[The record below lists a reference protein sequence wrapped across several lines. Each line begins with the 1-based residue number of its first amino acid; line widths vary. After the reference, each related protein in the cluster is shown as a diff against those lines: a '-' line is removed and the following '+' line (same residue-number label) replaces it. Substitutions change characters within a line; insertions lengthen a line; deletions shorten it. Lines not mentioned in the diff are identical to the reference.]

1 MKRMLII
8 IITKLLYLIGLIAG
22 KGSSLPGKIALKLY
36 PNILSSLKLPENIV
50 FVTGSNGKTTTAGMI
65 NDILVQN
72 GYSVGYN
79 FEGSNQ
85 IEGVATLLLRTS
97 NLLGQV
103 KKDVL
108 VLEVDERFTRHVLKY
123 ITPKYYVVTNLYRDQ
138 LTRNGH
144 PEFVYSVISQG
155 IKDDMHLILN
165 ADDPLSSMMGIGREN
180 ITYFGID
187 KNNLSTEKNSGMYN
201 DGAYCPNCKAKLKY
215 DYYHYNHIG
224 AFKCDNC
231 GHTKQ
236 SPEYNV
242 TKINFDEGSFLINN
256 EYKID
261 LYFKSFYNIYNLLTA
276 FTTANILGVDGKSI
290 CAALNNYII
299 KKERI
304 IEFELAQKKGIL
316 LLSKHENSISYDQSI
331 MYVVNQD
338 SDCTVVI
345 LIDSVS
351 RKYFT
356 SDTSWIWDIDFE
368 KLNSDKV
375 KKIILAGKYA
385 YDLSVRFDLT
395 DIGKNK
401 LIILPDLDNM
411 MLTLSESAVG
421 SIYVITCFSDK
432 NKFTERLSKWK

>member
-1 MKRMLII
+1 MKRFFVI
-8 IITKLLYLIGLIAG
+8 IITKFLYLIGVIVG

-36 PNILSSLKLPENIV
+36 PNILSKLKLPEDIV

-72 GYSVGYN
+72 GFSVGYN

-85 IEGVATLLLRTS
+85 IEGAATLLLRIS
-97 NLLGQV
+97 NLFGQV
-103 KKDVL
+103 KRDVL
-108 VLEVDERFTRHVLKY
+108 VLEVDER
-123 ITPKYYVVTNLYRDQ
+123 YYVVTNLYRDQ

-144 PEFVYSVISQG
+144 PELVYSIITQG
-155 IKDDMHLILN
+155 INDNVHLILN
-165 ADDPLSSMMGIGREN
+165 ADDPLSSMMGMDREN
-180 ITYFGID
+180 VSYFGIA
-187 KNNLSTEKNSGMYN
+187 KNNLSAEENSGMYN
-201 DGAYCPNCKAKLKY
+201 DGAYCPNCKAELEY

-224 AFKCDNC
+224 SYKCDNC
-231 GHTKQ
+231 GHAKQ
-236 SPEYNV
+236 SPKYNV
-242 TKINFDEGSFLINN
+242 TEIDFNGGNFVINN

-261 LYFKSFYNIYNLLTA
+261 LYFKSYYNIYNLLTA
-276 FTTANILGVDGKSI
+276 FTVANILGVDGEAI
-290 CAALNNYII
+290 CAGLNNYII

-304 IEFELAQKKGIL
+304 IEFELAENKGML

-331 MYVVNQD
+331 MYTVNQE

-368 KLNSDKV
+368 KLKDDKV

-395 DIGKNK
+395 DIDKDK
-401 LIILPDLDNM
+401 LILSPDLDNM
-411 MLTLSESAVG
+411 MTTLSESAVG
-421 SIYVITCFSDK
+421 NIYVITCFSDK

>member
-1 MKRMLII
+1 MKRFFVI
-8 IITKLLYLIGLIAG
+8 IITKFLYLIGVIVG

-36 PNILSSLKLPENIV
+36 PNILSKLKLPEDIV

-72 GYSVGYN
+72 GFSVGYN

-85 IEGVATLLLRTS
+85 IEGAATLLLRIS
-97 NLLGQV
+97 NLFGQV
-103 KKDVL
+103 KRDVL
-108 VLEVDERFTRHVLKY
+108 VLEVDERYSRHILKY

-144 PEFVYSVISQG
+144 PELVYSIITQG
-155 IKDDMHLILN
+155 INDNVHLILN
-165 ADDPLSSMMGIGREN
+165 ADDPLSSMMGMDREN
-180 ITYFGID
+180 VSYFGIA
-187 KNNLSTEKNSGMYN
+187 KNNLSAEENSGMYN
-201 DGAYCPNCKAKLKY
+201 DGAYCPNCKAELEY

-224 AFKCDNC
+224 SYKCDNC
-231 GHTKQ
+231 GHAKQ
-236 SPEYNV
+236 SPKYNV
-242 TKINFDEGSFLINN
+242 TEIDFNGGNFVINN

-261 LYFKSFYNIYNLLTA
+261 LYFKSYYNIYNLLTA
-276 FTTANILGVDGKSI
+276 FTVANILGVDGEAI
-290 CAALNNYII
+290 CAGLNNYII

-304 IEFELAQKKGIL
+304 IEFELAENKGML

-331 MYVVNQD
+331 MYTVNQE

-368 KLNSDKV
+368 KLKDDKV

-395 DIGKNK
+395 DIDKDK
-401 LIILPDLDNM
+401 LILSPDLDNM
-411 MLTLSESAVG
+411 MTTLSESAVG
-421 SIYVITCFSDK
+421 NIYVITCFSDK